1 MTIVD
6 GDFGRA
12 ECLDETTDKIENLI
26 LLLFNEEGR
35 ELWFQKLERRASM
48 NNRLVFENKPILLS
62 RGTPRRKTKTRSDLK
77 TT

>member
-12 ECLDETTDKIENLI
+12 ECLDETADKIENLI

-35 ELWFQKLERRASM
+35 ELWFQKLEMRAPM
-48 NNRLVFENKPILLS
+48 NNRLVLENKPVVLS
-62 RGTPRRKTKTRSDLK
+62 IGMPRRKTKTRNGLK